1 MPNIN
6 RLSLPPNLST
16 LFNRGSSAP
25 IPYSISSLF
34 TDYDARYALAPFV
47 SPFA

>member
-16 LFNRGSSAP
+16 LFNRGSLAP
-25 IPYSISSLF
+25 IPRSISSLF
-34 TDYDARYALAPFV
+34 ANRDAYYILAPFI